1 MRVFISYSH
10 SDKEFVDKLAMNLV
24 KSNIPIWL
32 DRWELKVGDSI
43 TQKIQEVLSESDYLL
58 MVFSKQSIESDW
70 VKREMTA
77 GLLRE
82 VEEKRAI
89 ILPVLLEDCIL
100 PLFVRD
106 KFYADFRSNFTSG
119 FWQIE
124 NTLAAQFSQNQF
136 HLDNGDFETDWSIE
150 WITDAVNK
158 TIIIELDTISYH
170 KHNKYSVLF
179 SLCIVGN
186 EVALKRYELYHN
198 ENLGWFYKN
207 VLLFTIVE
215 YINQQG
221 SKILLEDSFSK
232 YLDGVYVDDKIDFVI
247 NYSIRCKWLGT
258 DIGNNILFNFGN
270 MLNCSIEHLKNNE
283 PNIDAKTQQKINELL
298 KIPF

>member
-32 DRWELKVGDSI
+32 DIWELKVGDSI

-89 ILPVLLEDCIL
+89 ILPVLLEDCKL

-106 KFYADFRSNFTSG
+106 KFYADFRSDFSFG
-119 FWQIE
+119 FRQIE
-124 NTLAAQFSQNQF
+124 DTLAAQFSQNQF
-136 HLDNGDFETDWSIE
+136 HLDSGDYETDWSIE
-150 WITDAVNK
+150 WKQDLVNK

-170 KHNKYSVLF
+170 KYNKYSVLF
-179 SLCIVGN
+179 Y
-186 EVALKRYELYHN
+186 AL
-198 ENLGWFYKN
+198 
-207 VLLFTIVE
+207 
-215 YINQQG
+215 QG
-221 SKILLEDSFSK
+221 TKL
-232 YLDGVYVDDKIDFVI
+232 
-247 NYSIRCKWLGT
+247 
-258 DIGNNILFNFGN
+258 
-270 MLNCSIEHLKNNE
+270 
-283 PNIDAKTQQKINELL
+283 P
-298 KIPF
+298 

>member
-1 MRVFISYSH
+1 MKVFISYCH
-10 SDKEFVDKLAMNLV
+10 ADKEFVDKLAINLV

-82 VEEKRAI
+82 IEEKRAI
-89 ILPVLLEDCIL
+89 ILPVLLEDCKL

-119 FWQIE
+119 FRQIE
-124 NTLAAQFSQNQF
+124 DALAAQFSQNQF
-136 HLDNGDFETDWSIE
+136 HLDGGDYETDWSIE
-150 WITDAVNK
+150 WKTDVENK
-158 TIIIELDTISYH
+158 VIIIELDTISYH
-170 KHNKYSVLF
+170 KYNKYSVLF
-179 SLCIVGN
+179 SLCIMGN
-186 EVALKRYELYHN
+186 EVALKRYELFQK

-207 VLLFTIVE
+207 VLLFTVVE
-215 YINQQG
+215 YINLQG
-221 SKILLEDSFSK
+221 SKILLENSFSK
-232 YLDGVYVDDKIDFVI
+232 YLDGICTDDKIDFVI
-247 NYSIRCKWLGT
+247 NYRIRCKWLGT
-258 DIGNNILFNFGN
+258 NIGNDILFNFGN

-283 PNIDAKTQQKINELL
+283 PNIDIKTQQKIDELL